1 MEKIIVN
8 GRCRLIETI
17 KNGNN
22 QFVDAMLRLFSE
34 NDEDV
39 FGILQTFIK
48 CGFITTSCSCGHNN
62 DDWYDP
68 IYFAVYVNES
78 NVCKVLNI
86 IKLLQGRLPKKD
98 LPLMRFSFNYNAE
111 YGEIMEDAGNA
122 GELNCNI
129 EEKADNEK
137 QKFVEYMFG
146 VQIDL
151 YEQGEKRQK
160 TLELVRESIIRA
172 CEMSEGDCVGE
183 IALNYNA
190 IYLINRFIHYSN
202 PQTNW
207 LNISFCAESLSY
219 KFDLIFKKNEC
230 DNGVVEKCIE
240 YKDSQ
245 AFRDFEFL
253 LNY

>member
-1 MEKIIVN
+1 MDKIIVN
-8 GRCRLIETI
+8 GRCRLIEAI

-34 NDEDV
+34 NDEGVLDV
-39 FGILQTFIK
+39 LQTFIK

-68 IYFAVYVNES
+68 IYFAVYVDES
-78 NVCKVLNI
+78 NVCKVLNF
-86 IKLLQGRLPKKD
+86 IKEFQSKLPKED
-98 LPLMRFSFNYNAE
+98 LPLVRFSFNYNAE
-111 YGEIMEDAGNA
+111 YGEIMGDEGNVD
-122 GELNCNI
+122 ELNCNTK
-129 EEKADNEK
+129 EKADKEK

-146 VQIDL
+146 VQIDS

-160 TLELVRESIIRA
+160 LLELVRECIVRA
-172 CEMSEGDCVGE
+172 CEVSERDCVGE
-183 IALNYNA
+183 VALNYNA

-207 LNISFCAESLSY
+207 LNISFCADSLNY
-219 KFDLIFKKNEC
+219 KFDLIFKKKER

-240 YKDSQ
+240 YKDCQ